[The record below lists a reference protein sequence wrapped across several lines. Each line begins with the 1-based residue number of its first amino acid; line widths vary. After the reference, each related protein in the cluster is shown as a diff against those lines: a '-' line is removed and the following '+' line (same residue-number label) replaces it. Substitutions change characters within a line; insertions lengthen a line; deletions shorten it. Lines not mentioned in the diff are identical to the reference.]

1 MTKPVLVINDVHL
14 GVNRQGG
21 TTPQSQQNLKKY
33 LQDSLR
39 SFVFQHLDKD
49 LIINGDLFDGF
60 TVDIS
65 DVLDCYFTLANWLS
79 TMNNGRKLILVAGNH
94 DIGKRN
100 DRMSSFSFLAN
111 LLDDRFPNRV
121 TVVDT
126 GLASFGNI
134 HVIPHCMNQD
144 LFDIELEKALK
155 VEPGYLLLHANVDNG
170 FAENSDHSLN
180 VNNDWLI
187 RLSKLHVLV
196 FAHEHQ
202 GRVLHRDGHQIIVCG
217 NQWPSSV
224 SDCMAHGDGQK
235 DGLKRATVIHP
246 GAGVSS
252 IETWDALGDFEQ
264 MDWTDLH
271 DTKAQFIRVTGKA
284 GAESAASVISAIA
297 KYRQSSNALVITN
310 AVAIDG
316 VAGMDEDV
324 ALSFE
329 GVKSF
334 DVLGALLEQLSEGE
348 AKVVKELLE
357 C

>member
-1 MTKPVLVINDVHL
+1 MKPVLILNDIHL

-39 SFVFQHLDKD
+39 SFIFQHLDKD

-60 TVDIS
+60 TVDIQ
-65 DVLDCYFTLANWLS
+65 DVLDCYFTLANWLHES
-79 TMNNGRKLILVAGNH
+79 GSDLVLVAGNH

-100 DRMSSFSFLAN
+100 DRMSSFGFLAN
-111 LLDDRFPNRV
+111 LLDDRFPDNV

-144 LFDIELEKALK
+144 LFEIELEKALK
-155 VEPGYLLLHANVDNG
+155 LEPGYLLLHANVDNG

-180 VNNDWLI
+180 VNNEWLI

-202 GRVLHRDGHQIIVCG
+202 GRVLHRGGYQIIVCG

-235 DGLKRATVIHP
+235 DGVKRATVIHP

-252 IETWDALGDFEQ
+252 IETWRASEAFAE
-264 MDWTDLH
+264 MVWVDLRE
-271 DTKAQFIRVTGKA
+271 TTAPFIRVTGKA
-284 GAESAASVISAIA
+284 SAESASSVISVIA
-297 KYRQSSNALVITN
+297 KYRQRSNALVITN

-316 VAGMDEDV
+316 VAGMDEDAPV
-324 ALSFE
+324 NFDS
-329 GVKSF
+329 VKSF
-334 DVLGALLEQLSEGE
+334 DVLGALLEQLSAEE
-348 AKVVKELLE
+348 AKVVKELLS
-357 C
+357 